1 MAAPKHFRAK
11 RMPVWREKMRQDKDI
26 EPRFDSIG
34 TVKVLGGD
42 TGSRK
47 HRWIQLVLG
56 VIAMM
61 AISSPQ
67 YVWTL
72 FVKPLQGAIG
82 VDLAT
87 IQVTF
92 SILIVLQT
100 WLSPLQGF
108 LIERFGIRR
117 LVTLGCA
124 LSGLSWIAAAAA
136 HDTIT
141 LYLAYG
147 VLGGIGTGIVYVG
160 VVGLMVRWFPDRRGF
175 ASGMAA
181 AGYGFG
187 AMLTTF
193 PIAGMLQS
201 AGYQQT
207 LVTFGLIL
215 GFVGIA
221 ASLGL
226 KEPADETQNL
236 ADVRLADDATGSTP
250 GRMLRSPIFWLL
262 FAMMT
267 MMSTGGL
274 MVISQFAAFSR
285 DFGVADVVVFGFAAL
300 PLALTVDRFTNG
312 LTRPFFGWVS
322 DRIGRENTM
331 AIAFIGEAM
340 AIACMLYLRDNAL
353 AYVALS
359 GLVFFGWGEIF
370 SLFPAILTD
379 TFGTRHATTNYG
391 FLYMAQGIGSVLGG
405 PVAAKIHEVQGSWLP
420 VFGLIIFMDV
430 LTGLLAVLVL
440 KPLRRTISGPLP
452 DSSLSS
458 GAVT

>member
-1 MAAPKHFRAK
+1 MTAITG
-11 RMPVWREKMRQDKDI
+11 DI
-26 EPRFDSIG
+26 
-34 TVKVLGGD
+34 TVN
-42 TGSRK
+42 TGR
-47 HRWIQLVLG
+47 RWIQLALG

-72 FVKPLQGAIG
+72 FVKPLQGAMG
-82 VDLAT
+82 TDLAK
-87 IQVTF
+87 IQVTI

-108 LIERFGIRR
+108 LIERFGIRL
-117 LVTLGCA
+117 LVTAGCA
-124 LSGLSWIAAAAA
+124 LSGLSWVAAAFAQ
-136 HDTIT
+136 DTMT
-141 LYLAYG
+141 LYLGYG

-175 ASGMAA
+175 ACGMAA

-193 PIAGMLQS
+193 PISNMLKS
-201 AGYQQT
+201 AGYQPT
-207 LVTFGLIL
+207 LITFGLIL
-215 GFVGIA
+215 GAIGVA
-221 ASLGL
+221 AALGL
-226 KEPADETQNL
+226 KEPAGAAALHSDDE
-236 ADVRLADDATGSTP
+236 TGSTP
-250 GRMLRSPIFWLL
+250 LGMLRSPIFWLL

-274 MVISQFAAFSR
+274 MVITQFAVFSH
-285 DFGVADVVVFGFAAL
+285 DFGVADVVVFGLAAL

-322 DRIGRENTM
+322 DHIGRENTM
-331 AIAFIGEAM
+331 AIAFIGEAV
-340 AIACMLYLRDNAL
+340 AITLMLYLRDNAL

-370 SLFPAILTD
+370 SLFPSILTD
-379 TFGTRHATTNYG
+379 TFGSRHATTNYG

-405 PVAAKIHEVQGSWLP
+405 PVAAMIHDAEGSWLP
-420 VFGLIIFMDV
+420 VFALIIAMDI
-430 LTGLLAVLVL
+430 LTGLLAVLAL
-440 KPLRRTISGPLP
+440 KPLRRRQSLLVVRPGASGK
-452 DSSLSS
+452 
-458 GAVT
+458 AAA